1 MTALVDRIFKRPPQK
16 TDLLVPGIYHYQAPP
31 DAAVPYRL
39 HLRVEPD
46 HTAVLVVNAATVVHL
61 NASAAAHALLL
72 IRGLSEQ
79 EAAAEIA
86 SRYRV
91 SRRRA
96 LDDHELLRE
105 QVVTL
110 ATTPELDPVL
120 SLGLDRQD
128 PSAVRPSAP
137 YRLDLALTYRIGEGD
152 ATDPLARRRV
162 DRELTAEEWK
172 TVLTCA
178 WQVGIPHVTF
188 TGGEPTLRPDLV
200 ELIQAAEA
208 QGQVTGLLT
217 DGCRLASGDLLDRLS
232 QAGLDHLL
240 IAVSDDPASL
250 DGLKRAIASDIYTV
264 AHWTLTPE
272 NAADPD
278 ARLKA
283 FREMGVSAVSLSA
296 SQASEAMTAAVSQAR
311 NRVARL
317 GMDLVWDLP
326 APYSASNPINLE
338 LEAPSTGA
346 GRAFLYVE
354 PDGDVLPGQG
364 IDRVLG
370 NILRDEWA
378 AIWSA
383 AAA

>member
-61 NASAAAHALLL
+61 NTSAAAHALLL

-105 QVVTL
+105 QIVTL

-172 TVLTCA
+172 TVLTRA

-370 NILRDEWA
+370 NFLRDEWA

-383 AAA
+383 AA